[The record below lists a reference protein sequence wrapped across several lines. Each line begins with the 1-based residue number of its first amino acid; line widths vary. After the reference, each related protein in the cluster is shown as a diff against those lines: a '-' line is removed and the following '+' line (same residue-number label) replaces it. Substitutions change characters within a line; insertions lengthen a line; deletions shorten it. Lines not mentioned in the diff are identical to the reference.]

1 MIRRRRWTGAGA
13 RVAKLATSVLVATAC
28 TGSGTT
34 NSDTA
39 ALVALV
45 DSHCTDLA
53 TPGLG
58 EGTLCVDNGFR
69 PDTDDFS
76 FANWGR
82 STEADGNISIQILVD
97 LFGRAAVC
105 APGPETECI
114 LRPATVQ
121 RLEEWNNG
129 LTGGRCEGFA
139 VLSTRFFLGME
150 DPSHYRSGAT
160 RVADLRRG
168 DGDLDRALAYW
179 WTTQFLPE
187 VVDRAAQ
194 SRTKSPVALVDEI
207 IVGLAGGL
215 GLTLGLYDNGAG
227 HAVTPFAVTRR
238 AGDFIVHVY
247 DNNHPGERREIVVDP
262 STETWTYARAVLGAD
277 SSWSDWSG
285 GTGRFEV
292 TPMSTRRGPFR
303 CDFCTSLAHDAGTVV
318 SVASREPTSAG
329 LLRIVSRTGTFAVT
343 PEGIENS
350 IEGAQWRSTKGGSAN
365 LTVTIPSSA
374 GDLDVSI
381 LRENDSLPAGDVIVG
396 VRRPDNPDLQIQG
409 DLAGTTGTASP
420 VLLVRTDGTTV
431 RAPSGAAARV
441 SIASGSGLSRTTV
454 AAGEELTVRKIA
466 ADEIEVALK
475 GSGAARIVDE
485 GRWLARTISARN
497 GGLAVETSSVAAVPI
512 RPAARPGFSRTQ
524 TTVPP
529 SAPVPPSRVTTT
541 TTDPDE
547 GPPPSIVVTLPD

>member
-1 MIRRRRWTGAGA
+1 M
-13 RVAKLATSVLVATAC
+13 LATSALVATAC
-28 TGSGTT
+28 TGSDTT
-34 NSDTA
+34 NPDTA

-53 TPGLG
+53 APGLG

-82 STEADGNISIQILVD
+82 STEADGNVSIQTLVD

-121 RLEEWNNG
+121 RLEEWNNA

-139 VLSTRFFLGME
+139 VLSMRFFLDME
-150 DPSHYRSGAT
+150 DPSQYRSGAA

-187 VVDRAAQ
+187 VADRAAQ

-215 GLTLGLYDNGAG
+215 GLTLGLYDSGAG
-227 HAVTPFAVTRR
+227 HAVSPFAVTRR

-262 STETWTYARAVLGAD
+262 GTDTWTYARAVRGAD
-277 SSWSDWSG
+277 ASWADWSG
-285 GTGRFEV
+285 GTGTFEV

-303 CDFCTSLAHDAGTVV
+303 CDFCTSLTDDAGTVV

-329 LLRIVSRTGTFAVT
+329 LLRIVARTGTFEVT
-343 PEGIENS
+343 PTGIENS
-350 IEGAQWRSTKGGSAN
+350 IDGARWRATKGGAAN
-365 LTVTIPSSA
+365 LTVTIPPSA

-381 LRENDSLPAGDVIVG
+381 LRENDSLPAGDVVVG
-396 VRRPDNPDLQIQG
+396 VRRPGNPDLQIQG
-409 DLAGTTGTASP
+409 DLAAATGSASP
-420 VLLVRTDGTTV
+420 VLLVRTEGTTV

-441 SIASGSGLSRTTV
+441 SIASGSGLSRTTL
-454 AAGEELTVRKIA
+454 AAGDELLVRTIS

-475 GSGAARIVDE
+475 GSGAARIVDD
-485 GRWLARTISARN
+485 GRWVARTVSVRK
-497 GGLAVETSSVAAVPI
+497 GGLDVETSTVAAVPI
-512 RPAARPGFSRTQ
+512 RPAARPGFSRVP
-524 TTVPP
+524 TTVAP
-529 SAPVPPSRVTTT
+529 PVPVATSPATTT